1 MKKNYLFPLL
11 AIGMMAALMTGCRTT
26 TVVTVVEEPFPVN
39 AMGENLQAL
48 TKITESENPCDYSF
62 GGDKGRNLFFT
73 VHEKDSRNLEWSNI
87 FKKDNPLSSPF
98 SQKTGGKNK
107 NMAPTFCA
115 ATDKLAFAGLQEGAQ
130 YHDIYM
136 INASQG
142 NAQTQITNTPNR
154 DENYPC
160 LSRDGKRIVY
170 ESRLVTARYVDTEI
184 WSHNLVTHENQQ
196 LSQGRMPSFSADGR
210 SIVFVQ
216 YSDDGTSTS
225 LWTMNAD
232 GSNKQRITDAAMGT
246 IWHPRFSPD
255 GRRIVFHCIKPQKN
269 DADLYVV
276 DRNGNNITQLTF
288 NKSYDGEPYWA
299 DDGNIYFTSDRGGQ
313 PKHYQIWRV
322 RYGGTST
329 GPIVNIDEE
338 PDKPVISTPG
348 TTHKVA
354 YGENITQVAAR
365 YGVTVADIV
374 RWNGLRS
381 MTLTPGMTLKVSAQ

>member
-1 MKKNYLFPLL
+1 MNKKFYSPLL
-11 AIGMMAALMTGCRTT
+11 VISMMAAMSTSCSTT
-26 TVVTVVEEPFPVN
+26 TVVTVAEEPFPVN

-48 TKITESENPCDYSF
+48 TKITESENPCDYPF

-73 VHEKDSRNLEWSNI
+73 VHEMDGQGVEWSNI
-87 FKKDNPLSSPF
+87 YKKDNPINSPF

-107 NMAPTFCA
+107 NMVPTFCA
-115 ATDKLAFAGLQEGAQ
+115 ATNMLAFAGLQQGAQ

-142 NAQTQITNTPNR
+142 NAQIQVTNTPNR

-160 LSRDGKRIVY
+160 LSRDGKMIVY
-170 ESRLVTARYVDTEI
+170 SSCLAGTHYKNTEI
-184 WSHNLVTHENQQ
+184 WCHNLVTHENRQ
-196 LSQGRMPSFSADGR
+196 LSQGTMPSFSSDGR
-210 SIVFVQ
+210 SIVYVQ
-216 YSDDGTSTS
+216 YTDDGRSTS
-225 LWTMNAD
+225 VWTMNID

-255 GRRIVFHCIKPQKN
+255 GSRIVFHCFKPQKN

-288 NKSYDGEPYWA
+288 NKSYDAEPYWA
-299 DDGNIYFTSDRGGQ
+299 DDGNIYFTSDRGSR
-313 PKHYQIWRV
+313 PRHYQIWRV
-322 RYGGTST
+322 RYGSAST
-329 GPIVNIDEE
+329 IPVVEPIDGGVT
-338 PDKPVISTPG
+338 PPVSG